1 MELEE
6 FIRKTL
12 IDIRN
17 GLRGANEEIAKLE
30 GGKLGGDRAALFQLE
45 SHGGQGGKSYI
56 NFDIAVTVSKEKQK
70 TGGGSINVLA
80 VNVGGKASD
89 TGKEEYV
96 SRIKFALISGKD
108 TG

>member
-30 GGKLGGDRAALFQLE
+30 GGKLGVDKAALFQLE

-56 NFDIAVTVSKEKQK
+56 NFDIAVTVSKETQK
-70 TGGGSINVLA
+70 NWPWWYK
-80 VNVGGKASD
+80 NCCC
-89 TGKEEYV
+89 
-96 SRIKFALISGKD
+96 
-108 TG
+108 